1 MTWRIR
7 PGQQL
12 CDRRGEVVAESGALI
27 ADDHPAVLACT
38 DMSRIA
44 FKVQESKPVEPAPVT
59 VSDAD
64 PGDEAPAVVVLD
76 PKRLA
81 AFGRKPEGKG

>member
-1 MTWRIR
+1 MRWRIR
-7 PGQQL
+7 QGQQL
-12 CDRRGEVVAESGALI
+12 CNHRGEVVAESGELI
-27 ADDHPAVLACT
+27 DAEHPAVVACT

-44 FKVQESKPVEPAPVT
+44 FVEPVYVEPAPV
-59 VSDAD
+59 VASDAD

-76 PKRLA
+76 PKKLA